1 MITTAHRDSVVFLI
15 RYTLCVS
22 LSPFNRTFP
31 RSFSFSV
38 LFFSPFLFFFLSFF
52 FFFHSITNRVKT
64 KRVTVCPPCTRIL
77 SRIVTGTKPNENRR
91 PIYETQRP
99 VKAILD
105 GIPAGISPPPRPPSV
120 RRNSRCIP
128 RYSNPDSLDCD
139 QSMRTYS

>member
-1 MITTAHRDSVVFLI
+1 MIPWFSLFATHRACLSPPSTGPFHVH
-15 RYTLCVS
+15 S
-22 LSPFNRTFP
+22 LSPFF
-31 RSFSFSV
+31 
-38 LFFSPFLFFFLSFF
+38 FFSLSFLLSFFFF

-77 SRIVTGTKPNENRR
+77 SRIVTGTKPNKNRR